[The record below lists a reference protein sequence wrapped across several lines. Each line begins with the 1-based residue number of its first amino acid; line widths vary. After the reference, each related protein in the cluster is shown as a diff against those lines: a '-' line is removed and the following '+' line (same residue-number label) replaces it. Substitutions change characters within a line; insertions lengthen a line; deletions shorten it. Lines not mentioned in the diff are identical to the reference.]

1 LRRPPGV
8 ELGRLTATSPG
19 IDRDNYFALFD
30 APQDT
35 SLARLQGFVR
45 EVHVVSPKTRV
56 IIPQYFKPIVIPPL
70 PQ

>member
-1 LRRPPGV
+1 MRALGFPPV
-8 ELGRLTATSPG
+8 VLPTHW
-19 IDRDNYFALFD
+19 DNYFAPFD

-45 EVHVVSPKTRV
+45 EVHVVSPKARV